1 MPPPPPRA
9 PSVPVPETWVVS
21 GQSNAVSC
29 GPRTFIG
36 VPYAGCTEAAWS
48 TAVER
53 LGLPITLSGWAKGS
67 EPIDHW
73 GYGWNNWQFLLSEIR
88 QANNFTTFL
97 WWQGEAEA
105 TNGQAGSYGAMLR
118 DLIYR
123 VRMTTPSVHIK
134 VVIVGLLDAPGN
146 YPDYDVVRNAQRAF
160 VTADSNAVFID
171 TRGIRLNPASPF
183 HLDADGYC
191 EVGERIAEA
200 LRDPYQTPN

>member
-1 MPPPPPRA
+1 MTHCREIL
-9 PSVPVPETWVVS
+9 SVEEM
-21 GQSNAVSC
+21 A
-29 GPRTFIG
+29 RIID
-36 VPYAGCTEAAWS
+36 AAAS
-48 TAVER
+48 
-53 LGLPITLSGWAKGS
+53 
-67 EPIDHW
+67 
-73 GYGWNNWQFLLSEIR
+73 LLHR
-88 QANNFTTFL
+88 
-97 WWQGEAEA
+97 
-105 TNGQAGSYGAMLR
+105 AMLMV
-118 DLIYR
+118 LYSTG
-123 VRMTTPSVHIK
+123 MTTPSVHIK